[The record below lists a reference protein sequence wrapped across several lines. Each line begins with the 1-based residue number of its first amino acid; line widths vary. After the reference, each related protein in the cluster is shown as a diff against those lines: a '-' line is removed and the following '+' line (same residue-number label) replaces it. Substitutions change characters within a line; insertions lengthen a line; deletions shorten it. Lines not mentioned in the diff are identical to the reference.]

1 MTIDVGTLLADRYRL
16 EAQIG
21 SGGMSTVYRAF
32 DTVLERTVAIKLMHR
47 NLAEHSE
54 QLERFGREARA
65 VARLNHPHIVQ
76 VIDAGED
83 EDTPFIVFEHV
94 KGETLKERVQRAGR
108 LPVTEAVAYAI
119 EIARALGAAHE
130 RNIVHRDVKPQNV
143 LINEEGVAKVTD
155 FGIARTLEE
164 HGLTADGRV
173 LGTTDYVSPEQ
184 AMGHDVDGQSDIYSL
199 GIVLYEMLVGDIPFH
214 GENQIAVA
222 MKHVREELPDVQ
234 RLRPSIGTA
243 LAAVVDRATAKA
255 LDVRYTSTDELVA
268 DLEDV
273 LTIEA
278 GRRGETTGEATA
290 VFRSLPQAQRSRAN
304 LRLGRR
310 TVVGVALL
318 AVVAALV
325 VVGFLAT
332 GDNTRRGTGQA
343 PRTPVAQGEQAIKL
357 AQDAASDYDPPPGDQ
372 KEHPEETFRVL
383 DADPNSSW
391 DTEGYSGGTFGAK
404 QGVGIY
410 LDVGAGDR
418 TVAATKLDLTTS
430 TPGWGATVL
439 AAADGSGPPATRDD
453 PGWVEVGTLDTA
465 TEGDDVVPL
474 STGGKRYR
482 YYLLWI
488 TKLPPATTGRA
499 KVSIS
504 AMNLQRAAT
513 R

>member
-65 VARLNHPHIVQ
+65 VARLNHPNIVQ

-94 KGETLKERVQRAGR
+94 KGETLKERVQRVGR
-108 LPVTEAVAYAI
+108 LPVTEAVAYAV

-184 AMGHDVDGQSDIYSL
+184 AMGHDVDGQSDVYSL
-199 GIVLYEMLVGDIPFH
+199 GIVLYEMLIGDIPFH
-214 GENQIAVA
+214 GENQVAVA

-243 LAAVVDRATAKA
+243 LAAVVDRATAKS

-290 VFRSLPQAQRSRAN
+290 VFRSLPQAQQRRAN

-343 PRTPVAQGEQAIKL
+343 PRTPVAQGEQSIKL
-357 AQDAASDYDPPPGDQ
+357 AQDAASDYDPAPGDTR
-372 KEHPEETFRVL
+372 EHPEETFRVL
-383 DADPNSSW
+383 DGDPNTSW

-410 LDVGAGDR
+410 LDVGAGEK

-430 TPGWGATVL
+430 TAGWGATVL
-439 AAADGSGPPATRDD
+439 AAADGSGPPTTRED
-453 PGWVEVGTLDTA
+453 PGWVEVGTLGTA
-465 TEGDDVVPL
+465 TEGDDVIPL
-474 STGGKRYR
+474 STGGTRYR

-488 TKLPPATTGRA
+488 TKLPPVTTGRA